1 MVICDRM
8 AEEEARWG
16 KQLGRELD
24 LPKEKKTE
32 KKPYKTKKTQKKKK
46 KKNKKKKKKKKKKL
60 TNSFTT
66 KPLIYSKNSSCNPL
80 FSYHTPVFNS

>member
-24 LPKEKKTE
+24 LPKEKDRKETL
-32 KKPYKTKKTQKKKK
+32 QIKKKK
-46 KKNKKKKKKKKKKL
+46 KEKKK
-60 TNSFTT
+60 TNE
-66 KPLIYSKNSSCNPL
+66 LIYN
-80 FSYHTPVFNS
+80 

>member
-32 KKPYKTKKTQKKKK
+32 KKPYKTKTTKL
-46 KKNKKKKKKKKKKL
+46 KKKKKKKKKL

>member
-24 LPKEKKTE
+24 LPKEKKDRKETLQNKNNKIE
-32 KKPYKTKKTQKKKK
+32 KK
-46 KKNKKKKKKKKKKL
+46 KKN
-60 TNSFTT
+60 
-66 KPLIYSKNSSCNPL
+66 
-80 FSYHTPVFNS
+80 

>member
-32 KKPYKTKKTQKKKK
+32 KKPYKTKTTKLKKKK
-46 KKNKKKKKKKKKKL
+46 TKQKK
-60 TNSFTT
+60 TNE
-66 KPLIYSKNSSCNPL
+66 LIYN
-80 FSYHTPVFNS
+80 

>member
-32 KKPYKTKKTQKKKK
+32 KKPYKTKTKL
-46 KKNKKKKKKKKKKL
+46 KKKKKL

-80 FSYHTPVFNS
+80 FSYHTPVLNS

>member
-32 KKPYKTKKTQKKKK
+32 KKPYKTNQQLSWKWLSSF
-46 KKNKKKKKKKKKKL
+46 KNKNL
-60 TNSFTT
+60 
-66 KPLIYSKNSSCNPL
+66 SKR
-80 FSYHTPVFNS
+80 